1 MIELSHK
8 MLNSFVP
15 VSILLIEVLTDL
27 FLFAALESSHLGGVP
42 HLMRPSRTAS
52 IGTSMMV
59 KCSRLRYLLTEIPNH
74 KIVLCVEEDDVSEEQ
89 T

>member
-1 MIELSHK
+1 MQPDMISTSHEV
-8 MLNSFVP
+8 LNIFVP

-27 FLFAALESSHLGGVP
+27 FLFAALEASHLGGVP

-59 KCSRLRYLLTEIPNH
+59 KCSRLRYLLTKINSC
-74 KIVLCVEEDDVSEEQ
+74 KIVLRVG
-89 T
+89 